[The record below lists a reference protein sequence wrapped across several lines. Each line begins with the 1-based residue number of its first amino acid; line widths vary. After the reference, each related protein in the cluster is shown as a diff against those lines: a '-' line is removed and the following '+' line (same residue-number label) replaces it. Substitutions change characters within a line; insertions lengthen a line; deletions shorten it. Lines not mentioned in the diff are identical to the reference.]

1 MAERLRKN
9 KNILALITAV
19 DRKSVYYISMAMVFG
34 IVFLLLGERGYLLW
48 KDSEAYLAFDGRV
61 GIMPLYPL
69 YLYANKILFGEGIY
83 LYTAVAGQTILAG
96 ICILAFTEFIRRR
109 FCLSYLA
116 SYLVYLF
123 SMFMPFTVN
132 FPESISNHD
141 ILTEA
146 LAYPLFYLYMICF
159 LKSIFDKKYRDIVLL
174 VIVSVI
180 LALTRTQMQLIGAMN
195 AAAFFY
201 VAWMRGRTLHLGK
214 QIGRGILCAFASV
227 IIVAAGEA
235 LILGANSAGQ
245 NIISAINK
253 SEMQEKTPP
262 VESTVSVEEASA
274 EETSASSESISMAE
288 TVTQK
293 AGQEEEAEQRETAVE
308 VEEEQAEPD
317 TAAVS
322 NITDQY
328 GHLLIDKAI
337 YEIDEDDFLLFEDEE
352 LQKLCQAIYEAADRE
367 KNRYVYARKGLWMWE
382 DIMNGIAGGTHMA
395 EMGWTAYLAENPDTN
410 LTYSAVNQI
419 AAALAFEHLGRIV
432 YHTIRMM
439 PQGFICTV
447 FFQKSS
453 IYLLCY
459 IIVLLIYVS
468 SLAFVIWGYRKKE
481 IPRQYPEFLLGCI
494 VVNILF
500 VLIMTIMFFAM
511 QRYLIYCFGIFYV
524 SYYLM
529 AMKFVQYYCER
540 KKDRQNLKKE
550 KGNYE

>member
-69 YLYANKILFGEGIY
+69 YLHANKILFGEGIC

-96 ICILAFTEFIRRR
+96 ICILAFTEFIHRR

-116 SYLVYLF
+116 SYPVYLF

-293 AGQEEEAEQRETAVE
+293 AGQEEAEQRETAVE

-453 IYLLCY
+453 IYLLCH

>member
-69 YLYANKILFGEGIY
+69 YLHANKILFGEGIC

-116 SYLVYLF
+116 SYPVYLF

-293 AGQEEEAEQRETAVE
+293 AGQEEAEQRETAVE

>member
-61 GIMPLYPL
+61 GIMSLYPL
-69 YLYANKILFGEGIY
+69 YLHANKILFGEGIC

-116 SYLVYLF
+116 SYPVYLF

-293 AGQEEEAEQRETAVE
+293 AGQEEAEQRETAVE

-481 IPRQYPEFLLGCI
+481 ITRQYPEFLLGCI

>member
-69 YLYANKILFGEGIY
+69 YLHANKILFGEGIC

-116 SYLVYLF
+116 SYPVYLF

-293 AGQEEEAEQRETAVE
+293 AGQEEAEQRETAVE

-395 EMGWTAYLAENPDTN
+395 ELGWTDYLSENPDTN
-410 LTYSAVNQI
+410 LTYSAVNRI

-453 IYLLCY
+453 IYLLCH

-468 SLAFVIWGYRKKE
+468 ALALVIWGYRKKG
-481 IPRQYPEFLLGCI
+481 IPRQYPELLLGCI

-500 VLIMTIMFFAM
+500 VFITTIMFFAM

-524 SYYLM
+524 SYYLS
-529 AMKFVQYYCER
+529 AIKFVHFYLER
-540 KKDRQNLKKE
+540 IESKKL
-550 KGNYE
+550 

>member
-69 YLYANKILFGEGIY
+69 YLHANKILFGEGIY

-116 SYLVYLF
+116 SYPVYLF

-293 AGQEEEAEQRETAVE
+293 AGQEEAEQRETAVE

-453 IYLLCY
+453 IYLLCH

-468 SLAFVIWGYRKKE
+468 SLALVIWGYQKKE

-529 AMKFVQYYCER
+529 ALKFVQYYYER
-540 KKDRQNLKKE
+540 KKDRQNLRKE
-550 KGNYE
+550 KRNYE

>member
-1 MAERLRKN
+1 MAQKLKVWGRVMN
-9 KNILALITAV
+9 
-19 DRKSVYYISMAMVFG
+19 RKSIYYISMALVFG
-34 IVFLLLGERGYLLW
+34 IVFLCLGERGYLLW

-69 YLYANKILFGEGIY
+69 YLHVNKMFFGENIY

-109 FCLSYLA
+109 FRLSWLE
-116 SYLVYLF
+116 SYPVYLL

-132 FPESISNHD
+132 FPDSISNHD

-159 LKSIFDKKYRDIVLL
+159 LKSIFDKKYGDIALL

-201 VAWMRGRTLHLGK
+201 VAWMKGREQRLGR
-214 QIGRGILCAFASV
+214 QIGRGILCALAAV
-227 IIVAAGEA
+227 IIVIIGEA
-235 LILGANSAGQ
+235 LILGGNSVGQ
-245 NIISAINK
+245 RVISAVNR
-253 SEMQEKTPP
+253 SEER
-262 VESTVSVEEASA
+262 VETAPMPASIDEASA
-274 EETSASSESISMAE
+274 EIFPESMSTEAAVAE
-288 TVTQK
+288 NGEQ
-293 AGQEEEAEQRETAVE
+293 QEDNAQGEDITEK
-308 VEEEQAEPD
+308 EQAK
-317 TAAVS
+317 TNAAAVS

-337 YEIDEDDFLLFEDEE
+337 YEIDEDDYLLFENEE
-352 LQKLCQAIYEAADRE
+352 LQKLCQAIYEAADGER
-367 KNRYVYARKGLWMWE
+367 NRYVYARKGLWMWE

-395 EMGWTAYLAENPDTN
+395 EMGWNAYQAENPDTD

-419 AAALAFEHLGRIV
+419 AAALVFEHLGRIV

-453 IYLLCY
+453 IYLLCH
-459 IIVLLIYVS
+459 IIVLMIYVS
-468 SLAFVIWGYRKKE
+468 ALAFVVWGYRKKE
-481 IPRQYPEFLLGCI
+481 IPKQYPEFLLGCL

-500 VLIMTIMFFAM
+500 VFIMTVMFFAM
-511 QRYLIYCFGIFYV
+511 QRYLVYCFGIFYV
-524 SYYLM
+524 AYYLM
-529 AMKFVQYYCER
+529 LMRFIRYCLAHRR
-540 KKDRQNLKKE
+540 KKCVK
-550 KGNYE
+550 

>member
-1 MAERLRKN
+1 
-9 KNILALITAV
+9 
-19 DRKSVYYISMAMVFG
+19 
-34 IVFLLLGERGYLLW
+34 
-48 KDSEAYLAFDGRV
+48 
-61 GIMPLYPL
+61 
-69 YLYANKILFGEGIY
+69 
-83 LYTAVAGQTILAG
+83 
-96 ICILAFTEFIRRR
+96 
-109 FCLSYLA
+109 
-116 SYLVYLF
+116 
-123 SMFMPFTVN
+123 
-132 FPESISNHD
+132 
-141 ILTEA
+141 
-146 LAYPLFYLYMICF
+146 
-159 LKSIFDKKYRDIVLL
+159 
-174 VIVSVI
+174 
-180 LALTRTQMQLIGAMN
+180 MQLIGAMN

-201 VAWMRGRTLHLGK
+201 VAWMKGRTLRLGR
-214 QIGRGILCAFASV
+214 QIGRGILCVFASV
-227 IIVAAGEA
+227 VIVAAGEA

-245 NIISAINK
+245 HIISAINR
-253 SEMQEKTPP
+253 SEMQENTLPM
-262 VESTVSVEEASA
+262 ENTVSVEEALA
-274 EETSASSESISMAE
+274 EEVPAPSESISMAE

-293 AGQEEEAEQRETAVE
+293 DGQEEEAEQRETSVE
-308 VEEEQAEPD
+308 VEEEQAETD

-337 YEIDEDDFLLFEDEE
+337 YEIDEDDFLLLEDEE

-395 EMGWTAYLAENPDTN
+395 ELGWTDYLSENPDTD

-419 AAALAFEHLGRIV
+419 AAALVFEHLGRIV

-453 IYLLCY
+453 IYLLCH

-468 SLAFVIWGYRKKE
+468 ALALVIWGYRKKE

-524 SYYLM
+524 SYYLL
-529 AMKFVQYYCER
+529 AAKFIHFYIGTDR
-540 KKDRQNLKKE
+540 GKKL
-550 KGNYE
+550 

>member
-116 SYLVYLF
+116 SYPVYLF

-293 AGQEEEAEQRETAVE
+293 AGQEEAEQRETAVE

>member
-69 YLYANKILFGEGIY
+69 YLHANKILFGEGIC

-116 SYLVYLF
+116 SYPVYLF

-293 AGQEEEAEQRETAVE
+293 AGQEEAEQRETAVE

-453 IYLLCY
+453 IYLLCH

>member
-19 DRKSVYYISMAMVFG
+19 DRKSVYYISMAMIFG

-69 YLYANKILFGEGIY
+69 YLHANKILFGEGIC

-116 SYLVYLF
+116 SYPVYLF

-293 AGQEEEAEQRETAVE
+293 AGQEEAEQRETAVE

-410 LTYSAVNQI
+410 LTYSVVNQI

-453 IYLLCY
+453 IYLLCH

-468 SLAFVIWGYRKKE
+468 ALALVIWGYRKKE
-481 IPRQYPEFLLGCI
+481 VPRQYPEFLLGCI

-500 VLIMTIMFFAM
+500 VFITTIMFFAM

-524 SYYLM
+524 SYYLS
-529 AMKFVQYYCER
+529 AIKFACFYLER
-540 KKDRQNLKKE
+540 IESKKL
-550 KGNYE
+550 

>member
-1 MAERLRKN
+1 
-9 KNILALITAV
+9 
-19 DRKSVYYISMAMVFG
+19 
-34 IVFLLLGERGYLLW
+34 
-48 KDSEAYLAFDGRV
+48 
-61 GIMPLYPL
+61 
-69 YLYANKILFGEGIY
+69 
-83 LYTAVAGQTILAG
+83 
-96 ICILAFTEFIRRR
+96 
-109 FCLSYLA
+109 
-116 SYLVYLF
+116 
-123 SMFMPFTVN
+123 
-132 FPESISNHD
+132 
-141 ILTEA
+141 
-146 LAYPLFYLYMICF
+146 
-159 LKSIFDKKYRDIVLL
+159 
-174 VIVSVI
+174 
-180 LALTRTQMQLIGAMN
+180 
-195 AAAFFY
+195 
-201 VAWMRGRTLHLGK
+201 
-214 QIGRGILCAFASV
+214 
-227 IIVAAGEA
+227 
-235 LILGANSAGQ
+235 
-245 NIISAINK
+245 
-253 SEMQEKTPP
+253 MQEKTPP

-293 AGQEEEAEQRETAVE
+293 AGQEEAEQRETAVE

>member
-19 DRKSVYYISMAMVFG
+19 DRKSVYYISMAMIFG

-69 YLYANKILFGEGIY
+69 YLHANKILFGEGIC

-116 SYLVYLF
+116 SYPVYLF

-293 AGQEEEAEQRETAVE
+293 AGQEEAEQRETAVE

-453 IYLLCY
+453 IYLLCH

-468 SLAFVIWGYRKKE
+468 ALALVIWGYRKKE
-481 IPRQYPEFLLGCI
+481 VPRQYPEFLLGCI

-500 VLIMTIMFFAM
+500 VFITTIMFFAM

-524 SYYLM
+524 SYYLS
-529 AMKFVQYYCER
+529 AIKFACFYLER
-540 KKDRQNLKKE
+540 IESKKL
-550 KGNYE
+550 

>member
-1 MAERLRKN
+1 MNMAERLRKN
-9 KNILALITAV
+9 KKILALIAAV
-19 DRKSVYYISMAMVFG
+19 DRKSTYYISMALVFG

-69 YLYANKILFGEGIY
+69 YLHANKVIFGEEIY
-83 LYTAVAGQTILAG
+83 LYTAVVGQTILAG

-109 FCLSYLA
+109 FQLSYLA
-116 SYLVYLF
+116 SYPVYLF

-146 LAYPLFYLYMICF
+146 LAFPLFYLYMICF
-159 LKSIFDKKYRDIVLL
+159 LKGIFDKKYRDIVLL
-174 VIVSVI
+174 VIVSVF
-180 LALTRTQMQLIGAMN
+180 LALTRTQMQLIGAIN
-195 AAAFFY
+195 TAAFFY
-201 VAWMRGRTLHLGK
+201 IAWMRGRTLRLGK

-245 NIISAINK
+245 HIISAINR
-253 SEMQEKTPP
+253 SEMQENTPL
-262 VESTVSVEEASA
+262 VDNTVSVEEALA
-274 EETSASSESISMAE
+274 EEVPAPSESIPMAE
-288 TVTQK
+288 TEIQK
-293 AGQEEEAEQRETAVE
+293 DGQEEEAEQRETT
-308 VEEEQAEPD
+308 VEEEQAETD

-395 EMGWTAYLAENPDTN
+395 ELGWTDYLSENPDTN

-419 AAALAFEHLGRIV
+419 AAALVFEHLGRIV

-453 IYLLCY
+453 IYLLCH

-468 SLAFVIWGYRKKE
+468 ALALVIWGYRKKE
-481 IPRQYPEFLLGCI
+481 VPRQYPEFLLGCI

-500 VLIMTIMFFAM
+500 VFITTIMFFAM

-524 SYYLM
+524 SYYLS
-529 AMKFVQYYCER
+529 AIKFACFYLER
-540 KKDRQNLKKE
+540 IESKKL
-550 KGNYE
+550 

>member
-1 MAERLRKN
+1 MAQKLRK
-9 KNILALITAV
+9 IIGLM
-19 DRKSVYYISMAMVFG
+19 DRKSVYYISMALVFG
-34 IVFLLLGERGYLLW
+34 IVFLCLGERGYLLW

-69 YLYANKILFGEGIY
+69 YLYANKMIFGESIY

-109 FCLSYLA
+109 FRLSWLE
-116 SYLVYLF
+116 SYPVYLF

-132 FPESISNHD
+132 FPDSISNHD

-159 LKSIFDKKYRDIVLL
+159 LKSIFDKKYRDIALL

-201 VAWMRGRTLHLGK
+201 VAWMKGRTLRLGR
-214 QIGRGILCAFASV
+214 QIGRGILCALAAV
-227 IIVAAGEA
+227 IIVIVGEV
-235 LILGANSAGQ
+235 LILGANSVGQ
-245 NIISAINK
+245 RVISAVNR
-253 SEMQEKTPP
+253 SEEQMETAPMP
-262 VESTVSVEEASA
+262 ASIDEAPAETLFTESTPTEAAAA
-274 EETSASSESISMAE
+274 ENGEQQEDNAQGEDITEKEQAETSA
-288 TVTQK
+288 
-293 AGQEEEAEQRETAVE
+293 
-308 VEEEQAEPD
+308 
-317 TAAVS
+317 AAVS

-337 YEIDEDDFLLFEDEE
+337 YEIDEDDYLLFENEE
-352 LQKLCQAIYEAADRE
+352 LQKLCQAIYETADGE
-367 KNRYVYARKGLWMWE
+367 GNRYVYARKGLWMWE

-447 FFQKSS
+447 FFQMSS
-453 IYLLCY
+453 IYLLCH

-468 SLAFVIWGYRKKE
+468 ALALVVWGYRKKE
-481 IPRQYPEFLLGCI
+481 IPRRYPEFLLGCL
-494 VVNILF
+494 VVNVLF
-500 VLIMTIMFFAM
+500 VFIMTVMFFAM
-511 QRYLIYCFGIFYV
+511 QRYLVYCFGIFYV
-524 SYYLM
+524 AYYLM
-529 AMKFVQYYCER
+529 VVRFIRYYWKQSRNLAQYS
-540 KKDRQNLKKE
+540 
-550 KGNYE
+550 GN

>member
-19 DRKSVYYISMAMVFG
+19 DRKSVYYISMAMIFG

-69 YLYANKILFGEGIY
+69 YLHANKILFGEGIC

-116 SYLVYLF
+116 SYPVYLF

-293 AGQEEEAEQRETAVE
+293 AGQEEAEQRETAVE

-395 EMGWTAYLAENPDTN
+395 EFGWTDYLLENPDTD

-419 AAALAFEHLGRIV
+419 AVALVFEHLGRII

-453 IYLLCY
+453 IYLLCH

-468 SLAFVIWGYRKKE
+468 ALALVIWGYRKKE
-481 IPRQYPEFLLGCI
+481 ISGQYPEFLLGCI

-500 VLIMTIMFFAM
+500 VFITTIMFFAM

-524 SYYLM
+524 SYYLS
-529 AMKFVQYYCER
+529 AIKFARFYLER
-540 KKDRQNLKKE
+540 IESKKL
-550 KGNYE
+550 

>member
-1 MAERLRKN
+1 MAERLWKN
-9 KNILALITAV
+9 KKMWMVIAAV
-19 DRKSVYYISMAMVFG
+19 DRKSVYYISMALVFG
-34 IVFLLLGERGYLLW
+34 IVFLCLGERGYLLW

-69 YLYANKILFGEGIY
+69 YLHANKVIFGEEIY
-83 LYTAVAGQTILAG
+83 LYTAVGGQTILAG

-109 FCLSYLA
+109 FQLSYLA
-116 SYLVYLF
+116 SYPVYLF

-146 LAYPLFYLYMICF
+146 LAFPLFYLYMICF
-159 LKSIFDKKYRDIVLL
+159 LKGIFDKKYRDIVLL
-174 VIVSVI
+174 VIVSVF

-293 AGQEEEAEQRETAVE
+293 AGQEEAEQRETAVE
-308 VEEEQAEPD
+308 VEEEQAETD
-317 TAAVS
+317 TASVS

-453 IYLLCY
+453 IYLLCH

-468 SLAFVIWGYRKKE
+468 ALALVIWGYRKKE
-481 IPRQYPEFLLGCI
+481 ISGQYPEFLLGCI

-500 VLIMTIMFFAM
+500 VFITTIMFFAM

-524 SYYLM
+524 SYYLS
-529 AMKFVQYYCER
+529 AIKFARFYLER
-540 KKDRQNLKKE
+540 IESKKL
-550 KGNYE
+550 

>member
-69 YLYANKILFGEGIY
+69 YLHANKILFGEGIY

-116 SYLVYLF
+116 SYPVYLF

-253 SEMQEKTPP
+253 SEMQEKTPS

-453 IYLLCY
+453 IYLLCH

-468 SLAFVIWGYRKKE
+468 SLALVIWGYQKKE

-529 AMKFVQYYCER
+529 ALKFVQYYYER
-540 KKDRQNLKKE
+540 KKDRQNLRKE
-550 KGNYE
+550 KRNYE